1 MASNRMSH
9 GAREFGRDLKKVHV
23 RIYPQNTAD
32 PVVEHDGG
40 VASCVRAGS
49 AGKFLITLTDGYFQL
64 KHANVSYRDERDN
77 ADLYAQLGAV
87 TGEAT
92 GGSSVVTITVKLK
105 TATVN
110 TDVAAG
116 AGAKD
121 RCIYCEF
128 EFEDKA
134 P

>member
-1 MASNRMSH
+1 MASQKMNHS
-9 GAREFGRDLKKVHV
+9 AREFGRDLKKVHV
-23 RIYPQNTAD
+23 RIYPQNTSD

-40 VASCVRAGS
+40 VASVVRNGS
-49 AGKFLITLTDGYFQL
+49 AGKFLITLNDSYYQL

-87 TGEAT
+87 SNEAT
-92 GGSSVVTITVKLK
+92 PTPTTIVVKLK

>member
-9 GAREFGRDLKKVHV
+9 PAREFGRDLKKVHV
-23 RIYPQNTAD
+23 RIYPQNTSD

-40 VASCVRAGS
+40 ITSVVRNAAGR
-49 AGKFLITLTDGYFQL
+49 FLVTFSDSYFKL
-64 KHANVSYRDERDN
+64 KHANLCYRDERDN
-77 ADLYAQLGAV
+77 ADLYAQLGPV
-87 TGEAT
+87 TGEAV
-92 GGSSVVTITVKLK
+92 GGTSVVTAIVKLK
-105 TATVN
+105 TATAN

-116 AGAKD
+116 SGAQD

>member
-1 MASNRMSH
+1 MASRIMKS
-9 GAREFGRDLKKVHV
+9 AAKEFGVDLKKVHV
-23 RIYPQNTAD
+23 RFYPQNTAD

-40 VASCVRAGS
+40 VASVGRSG
-49 AGKFLITLTDGYFQL
+49 AGKFLVTLDDSYFKL

-87 TGEAT
+87 SNEGTT
-92 GGSSVVTITVKLK
+92 SPITVVVKLK

-121 RCIYCEF
+121 RAVYLEL
-128 EFEDKA
+128 EFEDVA
-134 P
+134 L

>member
-1 MASNRMSH
+1 MSSQLFRD

-23 RIYPQNTAD
+23 RIYPQNTSD

-40 VASCVRAGS
+40 VTSVARSA
-49 AGKFLITLTDGYFQL
+49 AGKFLVTLNDTYVQL

-87 TGEAT
+87 SNEAT
-92 GGSSVVTITVKLK
+92 TTGAALTIVVKLK
-105 TATVN
+105 TGTVN

-116 AGAKD
+116 SGAKD

-128 EFEDKA
+128 EFED
-134 P
+134 